1 MSSNWIE
8 AQSLRILK
16 PIAALHSKVVRGIL
30 LLSVFATPVYATEP
44 QSVNDFVVLGLA
56 NNARLQARNFDAKA
70 AEQALIAARAAFRP
84 SVSLDA
90 RYLRAE
96 GGRTIDFPIGDALN
110 PVYQTLN
117 GLTAGSAQPSQFPS
131 IENLQF
137 DLLREREQDTRL
149 KLSLPLYSP
158 ALDAALQAAAA
169 QSGQAQAAR
178 EVFARLLVRDIRRA
192 YFGYGQAQAA
202 LEVLQASEL
211 LLQENLRINRALVS
225 AGSTTRDRELRA
237 NAELLGL
244 QDRMESATNALAQA
258 RRYLNFLVQRELDTA
273 VASPAVAQVQAA
285 TEKSDLLDER
295 AGARLAQPELYQLNA
310 NIASAQAGLNQAR
323 ALTRPSVSFGVDAGI
338 QGTDY
343 GFGSGKN
350 FATAAI
356 VVNWRFLDFGQ
367 ARAQRSS
374 AKARIDALH
383 AQREALVEQLELA
396 VRTARDDVRSAGRR
410 LSSAKARREAAEEGF
425 RITSRKRDAGAAT
438 QVEFLDAERALSE
451 ASLALNA
458 AVFDQANQLA
468 ELELA
473 LAAYPLPP
481 ALMQRD
487 ALGERQ

>member
-1 MSSNWIE
+1 MLFGCVFSLSVMQTSFAAE
-8 AQSLRILK
+8 AQS
-16 PIAALHSKVVRGIL
+16 VD
-30 LLSVFATPVYATEP
+30 
-44 QSVNDFVVLGLA
+44 DFVALGLA
-56 NNARLQARNFDAKA
+56 NNASLQARDFDARA
-70 AEQALIAARAAFRP
+70 AEQSLIAARAAFLP
-84 SVSLDA
+84 SISLDA

-110 PVYQTLN
+110 PVYRTLN
-117 GLTAGSAQPSQFPS
+117 GLTAGTPQATQFPS

-149 KLSLPLYSP
+149 KLSMPLYAP

-169 QSGQAQAAR
+169 QSEQANAAR
-178 EVFARLLVRDIRRA
+178 EVYARILVRDIRRA

-202 LEVLQASEL
+202 LEVLRASEA

-225 AGSTTRDRELRA
+225 SGSTTRDRELRA
-237 NAELLGL
+237 NAELLSV
-244 QDRMESATNALAQA
+244 QDRMESASNALAQA

-273 VASPAVAQVQAA
+273 VPSPAVAEIRVA
-285 TEKSDLLDER
+285 TERS
-295 AGARLAQPELYQLNA
+295 GALNDANQTSAQRPELTQLNA
-310 NIASAQAGLNQAR
+310 NIALARAGLTQAR
-323 ALTRPSVSFGVDAGI
+323 AITRPTVSFGVDAGI

-374 AKARIDALH
+374 AQARIDALQ
-383 AQREALVEQLELA
+383 AQRQALTEQLDLA
-396 VRTARDDVRSAGRR
+396 VRSARDDFRSAGRR
-410 LSSAKARREAAEEGF
+410 LNSAVARREAAEEGF

-473 LAAYPLPP
+473 LAAYPLPTNLIERTG
-481 ALMQRD
+481 AD
-487 ALGERQ
+487 APQ

>member
-1 MSSNWIE
+1 MSNNWMK
-8 AQSLRILK
+8 AQSKKMRGGIG
-16 PIAALHSKVVRGIL
+16 PIRTAALLVAVMFCAVMPSSAAEIQTVD
-30 LLSVFATPVYATEP
+30 
-44 QSVNDFVVLGLA
+44 DFVALGLA
-56 NNARLQARNFDAKA
+56 NNAGLQARHFDARA
-70 AEQALIAARAAFRP
+70 AEHGLVAARAAFLP

-117 GLTAGSAQPSQFPS
+117 GLTAGTPQATQFPS

-149 KLSLPLYSP
+149 KLSMPLYSP

-169 QSGQAQAAR
+169 QSEQANAAR
-178 EVFARLLVRDIRRA
+178 EVYARILVRDIRRA

-202 LEVLQASEL
+202 LEVLRASEV

-225 AGSTTRDRELRA
+225 SGSTTRDRELRA
-237 NAELLGL
+237 NAELLSV
-244 QDRMESATNALAQA
+244 QDRMESATNSLAQA
-258 RRYLNFLVQRELDTA
+258 RRYLNFLVQRELDSS
-273 VASPAVAQVQAA
+273 VPLPAVAQVRAN
-285 TEKSDLLDER
+285 TERSQNLGENIGKTR
-295 AGARLAQPELYQLNA
+295 ALRPELSQLNA
-310 NIASAQAGLNQAR
+310 NIAAARAGLSQAR

-374 AKARIDALH
+374 AQARIEALQ
-383 AQREALVEQLELA
+383 AQRQALAEQLELA
-396 VRTARDDVRSAGRR
+396 VRTARDDFRSAGRR
-410 LSSAKARREAAEEGF
+410 LISAGARREAAEEGF

-438 QVEFLDAERALSE
+438 QVEFLDAEQALTE

-458 AVFDQANQLA
+458 AIFDQANQLA

-481 ALMQRD
+481 AL
-487 ALGERQ
+487 RQPVSPESVR

>member
-1 MSSNWIE
+1 MSNNWMR
-8 AQSLRILK
+8 AQSNRVNC
-16 PIAALHSKVVRGIL
+16 IASQIRTVL
-30 LLSVFATPVYATEP
+30 LLGLWTVCTVTPTFAAEVQTVD
-44 QSVNDFVVLGLA
+44 DFVALGLA
-56 NNARLQARNFDAKA
+56 KNANLQARNFDARA
-70 AEQALIAARAAFRP
+70 AEHGLVAARAAFAP

-96 GGRTIDFPIGDALN
+96 GGRTIDFPIGDSLN

-117 GLTAGSAQPSQFPS
+117 GLTAGTPQATQFPT

-149 KLSLPLYSP
+149 KLSVPLYSP

-169 QSGQAQAAR
+169 QSEQANAAR
-178 EVFARLLVRDIRRA
+178 EVYARILVRDIRRA

-202 LEVLQASEL
+202 VEVLRASEV

-237 NAELLGL
+237 NAELLSV
-244 QDRMESATNALAQA
+244 QDRMESATNSLAQA
-258 RRYLNFLVQRELDTA
+258 RRYLNFLVQRELDSA
-273 VASPAVAQVQAA
+273 IPSPAVTQVRAD
-285 TEKSDLLDER
+285 TERSQSLSSDASKTSSQR
-295 AGARLAQPELYQLNA
+295 PELNQLNA
-310 NIASAQAGLNQAR
+310 NIAAARAGLSQAR

-350 FATAAI
+350 FATAAV

-374 AKARIDALH
+374 AQARIDALQ
-383 AQREALVEQLELA
+383 AQRQALTEQLELA
-396 VRTARDDVRSAGRR
+396 VRTARDDFRSAGRR
-410 LSSAKARREAAEEGF
+410 LSSALARREAAEEGF

-481 ALMQRD
+481 ALLQRSSP
-487 ALGERQ
+487 EVMR